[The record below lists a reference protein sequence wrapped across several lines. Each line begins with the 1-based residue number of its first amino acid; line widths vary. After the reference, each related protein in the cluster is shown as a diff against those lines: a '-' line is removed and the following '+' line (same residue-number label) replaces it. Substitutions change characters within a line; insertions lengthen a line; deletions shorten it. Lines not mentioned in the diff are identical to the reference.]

1 LWDHQTLLRIKQI
14 LSKLELQV
22 DENTI
27 SQTLSELIAAK
38 TKLNET
44 DIRPDLN
51 LEESGL
57 DSFARIEL
65 ILVIEEAFDIELSD
79 AESANVATINDIV
92 TLIKDKTSA

>member
-1 LWDHQTLLRIKQI
+1 
-14 LSKLELQV
+14 V
-22 DENTI
+22 DESTI
-27 SQTLSELIAAK
+27 SQKLSELIATK
-38 TKLNET
+38 TKLNAD

-51 LEESGL
+51 LEDSGL

-92 TLIKDKTSA
+92 TLIQEKTGD

>member
-1 LWDHQTLLRIKQI
+1 M
-14 LSKLELQV
+14 
-22 DENTI
+22 DESTI
-27 SQTLSELIAAK
+27 SQKLSELIATK
-38 TKLNET
+38 TKLNAD

-51 LEESGL
+51 LEDSGL

-92 TLIKDKTSA
+92 TLIKEKTGD

>member
-1 LWDHQTLLRIKQI
+1 M
-14 LSKLELQV
+14 

-27 SQTLSELIAAK
+27 SQTLSDLIATK
-38 TKLNET
+38 TKLSAD

-65 ILVIEEAFDIELSD
+65 IMVIEDTFNIELSD
-79 AESANVATINDIV
+79 AESANVATVSDIV
-92 TLIKDKTSA
+92 ALIKEKTGG